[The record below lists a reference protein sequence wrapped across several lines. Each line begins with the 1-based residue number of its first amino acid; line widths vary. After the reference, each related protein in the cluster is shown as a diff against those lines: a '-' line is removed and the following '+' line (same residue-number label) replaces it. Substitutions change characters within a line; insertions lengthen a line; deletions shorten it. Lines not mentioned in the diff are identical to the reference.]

1 MDIIGL
7 VAEETERQRETL
19 PRAVRRVAY
28 RLSFYYIGAVFVL
41 GLNVSVRDPI
51 LASIVEGKL
60 GPGGFFS
67 PFMLMVERA
76 GFPKM
81 KNFIN
86 AIILVAVT
94 STANTRL
101 YVSVDSFGYQPTDN
115 RVGPCMPW
123 PGRVKHLRF
132 SRKKI
137 G

>member
-19 PRAVRRVAY
+19 PHAVRRVAY
-28 RLSFYYIGAVFVL
+28 RSVFYYVGAVFIL

-51 LASIVEGKL
+51 LANIAEG
-60 GPGGFFS
+60 GGFFS
-67 PFMLMVERA
+67 PFILMVQRA
-76 GFPKM
+76 GFPRM
-81 KNFIN
+81 RHFIN

-101 YVSVDSFGYQPTDN
+101 YVSVVSSCLKLTGP
-115 RVGPCMPW
+115 RVGPCTPW
-123 PGRVKHLRF
+123 PERVKDLVFARE
-132 SRKKI
+132 RI